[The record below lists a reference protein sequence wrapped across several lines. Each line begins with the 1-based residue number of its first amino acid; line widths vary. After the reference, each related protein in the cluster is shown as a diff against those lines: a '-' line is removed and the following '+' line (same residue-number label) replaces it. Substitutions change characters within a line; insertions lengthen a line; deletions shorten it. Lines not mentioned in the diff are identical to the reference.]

1 MARALQEHSMPAIVQ
16 QLEVLGPF
24 MKEGAQ
30 LASAV
35 SGFVATMQVGRGFS
49 GVAARGLP
57 INHQEGSPGS
67 VCHLAAEWSL
77 PLLLLQ

>member
-1 MARALQEHSMPAIVQ
+1 MPAIVQ

-35 SGFVATMQVGRGFS
+35 SGFVATMQVGRVG
-49 GVAARGLP
+49 GRGLKVAAQGLP
-57 INHQEGSPGS
+57 IINMTPLAIPGCLPTSPAFAATAVS
-67 VCHLAAEWSL
+67 LAL
-77 PLLLLQ
+77 